1 MVDLPDALL
10 LEHYDR
16 CLAEHG
22 DTAQGASWP
31 DEASRRVRF
40 DVMLDVLAD
49 APAGRMVLCD
59 LGCGTGELLAHLRD
73 RGLGGRVEYIGV
85 DRSARALAYA
95 RAKFPDA
102 RFHHLDVNDPAAD
115 LSAIDCDYLVA
126 NGLFTARVALPQA
139 AMWDFLQRTVRR
151 VWPHVRRGL
160 AFNVNF
166 KARDAARDDGFHAP
180 MDDVAGFMR
189 EVAGPRLRLR
199 HDYGLHEYT
208 VYASRPEPAV
218 VPAPATRARV
228 PAMRPLLATADRVLP
243 YLRRI
248 DAQRIYSNYGP
259 LVQEFEVRLGTHF
272 GTAPGTVASAS
283 SGLAALV
290 GAILGSVG
298 RATAARPLAVVPAY
312 TFIATATAVE
322 LCGFEPVLADV
333 DADTWQLGAEHV
345 RAAADLDRV
354 GLVVPVAPY
363 GRPVAQA
370 PWREFAAATG
380 IPVVID
386 GAACFDTLTADGDT
400 AGLGE
405 LPVALSFHATKTL
418 GVGEGGAVVC
428 TDAAR
433 LDHIG
438 RALNFGFHSVRDC
451 RAPNTNG
458 KLSEY
463 HAALGL
469 AELDGW
475 DGKRDAFRRVA
486 AAYRAALAA
495 EGLGD
500 RLVATPDIAL
510 NYVLF
515 RADDAGHAQ
524 RACERLD
531 AAGLEYRF
539 WYGLGL
545 HRQSYYAGAAPL
557 PRPATDALAGRLLG
571 LPTAPDLDAG
581 VAARAAAA
589 LALATRP

>member
-1 MVDLPDALL
+1 M
-10 LEHYDR
+10 
-16 CLAEHG
+16 
-22 DTAQGASWP
+22 
-31 DEASRRVRF
+31 
-40 DVMLDVLAD
+40 
-49 APAGRMVLCD
+49 
-59 LGCGTGELLAHLRD
+59 
-73 RGLGGRVEYIGV
+73 
-85 DRSARALAYA
+85 
-95 RAKFPDA
+95 
-102 RFHHLDVNDPAAD
+102 
-115 LSAIDCDYLVA
+115 
-126 NGLFTARVALPQA
+126 
-139 AMWDFLQRTVRR
+139 
-151 VWPHVRRGL
+151 
-160 AFNVNF
+160 
-166 KARDAARDDGFHAP
+166 
-180 MDDVAGFMR
+180 
-189 EVAGPRLRLR
+189 
-199 HDYGLHEYT
+199 
-208 VYASRPEPAV
+208 
-218 VPAPATRARV
+218 
-228 PAMRPLLATADRVLP
+228 
-243 YLRRI
+243 
-248 DAQRIYSNYGP
+248 YSNYGP

-283 SGLAALV
+283 SGLAAIV
-290 GAILGSVG
+290 GAILGGVG

-333 DADTWQLGAEHV
+333 DADTWQLHPEQV
-345 RAAADLDRV
+345 LAAADLDRV

-370 PWREFAAATG
+370 PWLEFARRTG

-386 GAACFDTLTADGDT
+386 GAACFDTIGADTGD
-400 AGLGE
+400 ALGE

-428 TDAAR
+428 TDVER
-433 LDHIG
+433 LDRIA

-475 DGKRDAFRRVA
+475 DGKREAFRRVA
-486 AAYRAALAA
+486 AGYRAALVA

-515 RADDAGHAQ
+515 RADDAAHAQ

-545 HRQSYYAGAAPL
+545 HRQSYYAAAGVSPQ
-557 PRPATDALAGRLLG
+557 PVTDVLASRLLG
-571 LPTAPDLDAG
+571 LPTAPDLDPG

-589 LALATRP
+589 LAAATRA